1 MQLVA
6 IGDAE
11 RAQWR
16 AAMRPVW
23 DQFAGAIGPEL
34 LDAAGAR
41 GAGLA
46 AD

>member
-1 MQLVA
+1 MQLVE
-6 IGDAE
+6 IDDAQ
-11 RAQWR
+11 RTLWR

-23 DQFAGAIGPEL
+23 DQFASDIGPEL